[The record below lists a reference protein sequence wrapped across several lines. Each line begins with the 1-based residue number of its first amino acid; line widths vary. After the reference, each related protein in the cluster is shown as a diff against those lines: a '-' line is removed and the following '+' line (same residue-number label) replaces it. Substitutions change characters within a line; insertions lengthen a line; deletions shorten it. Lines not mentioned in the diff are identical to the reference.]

1 MLRKF
6 IVSSVIAVSAFAV
19 APGASEARGCAGAN
33 AAPSALGAG
42 AGNHTTLCLLNAQRR
57 AHGLR
62 PLHLD
67 HKLGR
72 AASGHADDMVARH
85 FFAHDSLNG
94 ASFATR
100 IKRTGWTRSRRSWTI
115 GENIGWGGGSLGSPQ
130 AMVSAWM
137 HSSGHRANILSRS
150 FRMIGIGIA
159 NGAPSGG
166 SGATYATD
174 FGG

>member
-33 AAPSALGAG
+33 RAPSSLGSA
-42 AGNHTTLCLLNAQRR
+42 AANHTTLCLLNAQRR

-62 PLHLD
+62 GLRMD
-67 HKLGR
+67 GKLGR
-72 AASGHADDMVARH
+72 AASGHAHNMVAKH
-85 FFAHDSLNG
+85 FFDHNSPNG
-94 ASFATR
+94 ATFADR
-100 IKRTGWTRSRRSWTI
+100 IQRAGWTRSRRSWTI
-115 GENIGWGGGSLGSPQ
+115 GENIGWGGGSLATPR

-137 HSSGHRANILSRS
+137 HSAGHRANILSRS

-159 NGAPSGG
+159 NGAPTGG